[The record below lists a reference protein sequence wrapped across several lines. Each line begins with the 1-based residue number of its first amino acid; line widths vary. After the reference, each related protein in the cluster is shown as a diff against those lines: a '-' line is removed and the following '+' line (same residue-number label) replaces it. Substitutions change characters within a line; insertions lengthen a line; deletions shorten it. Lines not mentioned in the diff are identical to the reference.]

1 MTTSLPDN
9 PSGNSSELETSNPA
23 FTVQA
28 YRNGR
33 TRPHQ
38 LSIYTN
44 FSVVQVNPE
53 SMLSAISRWF
63 PELKVSWRPTPTPPF
78 PETPGTVVRVLSS
91 DPGNPTGWVYERSVL
106 AGTGWHSTNGSTQIY
121 ATEDIVR
128 QAEKHNGF
136 EVLYTPMPEPF

>member
-1 MTTSLPDN
+1 MTILPDN
-9 PSGNSSELETSNPA
+9 PSGDSSELETSNPA
-23 FTVQA
+23 FRVHA
-28 YRNGR
+28 YRNDNR
-33 TRPHQ
+33 THK
-38 LSIYTN
+38 LTI
-44 FSVVQVNPE
+44 FSRFLMVQVNPE

-91 DPGNPTGWVYERSVL
+91 DPGNTTGWVYEHSGVQGVEWR
-106 AGTGWHSTNGSTQIY
+106 STNGSTQIY
-121 ATEDIVR
+121 TTADIVR